1 MADKNCLK
9 LLNGKCIPK
18 ITLGTFK
25 DKTQQLVNAVKQALL
40 LGYRHLDLAF
50 IYENEKLIK
59 QAISQ
64 INIPREDI
72 FITNKLSCS
81 HHHKVLEALDEQ
93 LTNVGVNYFDLY
105 LMHWPM
111 AFSYKEGVNIPL
123 DKDGYVIPLD
133 KDYVVTWKEM
143 QECKSSGK
151 VKSLGVSNFNEH
163 QLQRLYDEGGHI
175 WPEVNQIEIN
185 PYCPEWNLVKFCQD
199 RNIVVEAYAPFG
211 SSDRPWRK
219 PTDPVVLKDETIL
232 NICNKLNSDPSSS
245 YKSWTP
251 AKVIIKWVL
260 QRNIVIIIKSVS
272 NERLKENLDAANLP
286 NLPQWCSAERLHLTK
301 QSVDEAK
308 LAISE
313 VKREICNIQEQLKNA
328 CINDDVNNPRIPSFA
343 GVVRREVARSIFATS
358 QLQKELPP
366 LKLLQQCDRESRR
379 SQNVIISG
387 LQNSD
392 SDKELVDELFKE
404 LGVKVPLD
412 LNVKLKRFISS
423 LHVQ

>member
-1 MADKNCLK
+1 MANNYIT
-9 LLNGKCIPK
+9 LLSGNKIPK
-18 ITLGTFK
+18 IALGTYSG
-25 DKTQQLVNAVKQALL
+25 DPQSAENAVKKALL

-175 WPEVNQIEIN
+175 WPE
-185 PYCPEWNLVKFCQD
+185 NLVKFCQD
-199 RNIVVEAYAPFG
+199 RNIVVEAYSPFG
-211 SSDRPWRK
+211 ANDRPWGK

-286 NLPQWCSAERLHLTK
+286 NLPQWVMESIA
-301 QSVDEAK
+301 S
-308 LAISE
+308 IN
-313 VKREICNIQEQLKNA
+313 KRFRYYQLK
-328 CINDDVNNPRIPSFA
+328 CF
-343 GVVRREVARSIFATS
+343 
-358 QLQKELPP
+358 
-366 LKLLQQCDRESRR
+366 LKHPNYPYE
-379 SQNVIISG
+379 I
-387 LQNSD
+387 
-392 SDKELVDELFKE
+392 
-404 LGVKVPLD
+404 LD
-412 LNVKLKRFISS
+412 
-423 LHVQ
+423 Q